1 MTDPAKASSTE
12 APVDLAPRLRP
23 EALAFLLE
31 RRSTPAK
38 TLTAPGPD
46 EATLGLILTA
56 AARTPDH
63 GKLVPWRFLIIREA
77 AQAALAEAAAA
88 RATELGRDAA
98 DVEKA
103 RRAFL
108 DGALIV
114 AVVASPKPHD
124 KIPEIE
130 QRMSAAAVCL
140 SLLNA
145 ALASG
150 FGANWLSGWISH
162 DETFRRSAL
171 KLAETETVAG
181 FIHIGA
187 PRVAPAERPR
197 PKIDALATELTA
209 ETIRA
214 G

>member
-1 MTDPAKASSTE
+1 MSETTESPKPTVTTDLT
-12 APVDLAPRLRP
+12 PRRRP

-46 EATLGLILTA
+46 DATLRTILTA

-63 GKLVPWRFLIIREA
+63 GKLVPWRFLAIRGA
-77 AQAALAEAAAA
+77 AQTALAEAAAA
-88 RATELGRDAA
+88 RAMALGYDDAA
-98 DVEKA
+98 VEKA
-103 RRAFL
+103 GRAFL

-114 AVVASPKPHD
+114 AVIASPKPSE

-130 QRMSAAAVCL
+130 QNMSAGAVCYG
-140 SLLNA
+140 LLNA

-162 DETFRRSAL
+162 DETFRRTAL
-171 KLAETETVAG
+171 KLAPGETVAG
-181 FIHIGA
+181 FVHLGT
-187 PRVAPAERPR
+187 PRVSPAERPR
-197 PKIDALATELTA
+197 PDIDALTTELTA